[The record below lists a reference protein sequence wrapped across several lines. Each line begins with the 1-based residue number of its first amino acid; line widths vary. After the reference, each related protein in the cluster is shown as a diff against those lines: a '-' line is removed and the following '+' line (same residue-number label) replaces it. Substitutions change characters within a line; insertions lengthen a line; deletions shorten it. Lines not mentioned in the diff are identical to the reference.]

1 MEWIRRG
8 ISRTAALLLAVAPVA
23 LLLVPAGARAQA
35 GPTFEHLGLSGPAV
49 VGKDVNL
56 KVEATDKTAPVSG
69 LVVNFGGKG
78 EQFGISAC
86 RPPDSTGALPGG
98 PFAPGAR
105 SRMVA
110 PHRYTRKGRRKVTVR
125 LEAGGCLLPLQFSL
139 AQFTV
144 QPSNDGKGPPP
155 SKPKL
160 VPSVPSGTLP
170 LPTPPPL
177 VVPVSNPALTPL
189 AAAFAAYEATAYASR
204 HRRGCAGAGRRT
216 GGSAHAR
223 GAIRKALLCLLNQQR
238 RRYHLPRLRAN
249 KRLLRAAEAHSR
261 SMIRL
266 GYFSHDEPGGVGMLV
281 RILRSGYLSQTRGW
295 SVGENLGMG
304 RGPGATP
311 GAMVRAWMA
320 STPHRANILAGKFHE
335 IGLGVLPGIPG
346 SKHGGL
352 TYTTDFG
359 RRR

>member
-1 MEWIRRG
+1 VI
-8 ISRTAALLLAVAPVA
+8 
-23 LLLVPAGARAQA
+23 
-35 GPTFEHLGLSGPAV
+35 
-49 VGKDVNL
+49 GKDVDV
-56 KVEATDKTAPVSG
+56 KVDAFDKTAPVSG

-98 PFAPGAR
+98 PFAPGAH

-110 PHRYTRKGRRKVTVR
+110 PHRYTKKGKRKVLVR
-125 LEAGGCLLPLQFSL
+125 LQAGGCLLPLELSL
-139 AQFTV
+139 AEFTV
-144 QPSNDGKGPPP
+144 HPSKDGKGPPP
-155 SKPKL
+155 SKPRL
-160 VPSVPSGTLP
+160 LPSVPANMLP

-177 VVPVSNPALTPL
+177 VVPVSNPALTPP
-189 AAAFAAYEATAYASR
+189 AAAFAAYQDAAYAAR
-204 HRRGCAGAGRRT
+204 HRRGCAGARRR
-216 GGSAHAR
+216 GGGAAR
-223 GAIRKALLCLLNQQR
+223 ARRAIRKALLCLLNQQR

-281 RILRSGYLSQTRGW
+281 RILRSGYLSRTHGW

-311 GAMVRAWMA
+311 SAMVRAWMA
-320 STPHRANILAGKFHE
+320 STPHRANILAGKFRE
-335 IGLGVLPGIPG
+335 IGLGVLSGLPGNRR
-346 SKHGGL
+346 GGL

>member
-1 MEWIRRG
+1 VERIRRG
-8 ISRTAALLLAVAPVA
+8 TLRTAALLLAAAPVA

-35 GPTFEHLGLSGPAV
+35 GPTIELLGLSGPAV
-49 VGKDVNL
+49 VGKDVDL
-56 KVEATDKTAPVSG
+56 KVEAIDKTAPVSG

-78 EQFGISAC
+78 ETFGISAC

-105 SRMVA
+105 SRMTA
-110 PHRYTRKGRRKVTVR
+110 PHRYRKKGKRKVLVR
-125 LEAGGCLLPLQFSL
+125 LEAGGCLLPLQVAL

-144 QPSNDGKGPPP
+144 HPSKDGKGPQP

-160 VPSVPSGTLP
+160 VPSLPANMLP
-170 LPTPPPL
+170 LPTPPL
-177 VVPVSNPALTPL
+177 IVPGGTPALLPI
-189 AAAFAAYEATAYASR
+189 AAVFARYERTAYTAR
-204 HRRGCAGAGRRT
+204 HRRGCAGAHRRS
-216 GGSAHAR
+216 GGSARAR
-223 GAIRKALLCLLNQQR
+223 RAIRKALLCLLNQQR

-249 KRLLRAAEAHSR
+249 HRLLRAAEAHSR

-320 STPHRANILAGKFHE
+320 STPHRANILAGKFRE

-346 SKHGGL
+346 SRGGGL